1 MLFKEKLKS
10 NSKIFLDGGN
20 GSEIAK
26 LGGEMSPAFS
36 ALASITS
43 PEIVIKVHEK
53 FIDAGCDLITAN
65 TFSSTRHNLESIN
78 RGAEVKE
85 FIIQSLKLSRQA
97 IKNKGK
103 ESKIGI
109 AGSLS
114 NFFSL
119 KENEFVP
126 NPKYIPSFKQ
136 EEQNYKEAAKIMKE
150 EGVDIL
156 ILEMLLDID
165 HSKILLNAALET
177 DLPVWVGLSCCI
189 SKFDNSVIGRNFSAE
204 KELSLIHI

>member
-36 ALASITS
+36 ALASISS

-78 RGAEVKE
+78 RGDEVKE

-103 ESKIGI
+103 ESKIGV

-136 EEQNYKEAAKIMKE
+136 EEQNYKEAAKILKE

-156 ILEMLLDID
+156 ILEIPEV
-165 HSKILLNAALET
+165 HNTRSSFC
-177 DLPVWVGLSCCI
+177 LSNLI
-189 SKFDNSVIGRNFSAE
+189 IVKSRANKKLKGINFVIIFVIFKSE
-204 KELSLIHI
+204 YKK